1 MGKKHGE
8 TEGNDLTMV
17 YFLPCLFLLEAYT
30 YIYLRTCKHSNDL
43 DATSKGALQPK
54 HKRQSRQFNVN
65 IAQYLLWD

>member
-1 MGKKHGE
+1 MSIFIGG
-8 TEGNDLTMV
+8 
-17 YFLPCLFLLEAYT
+17 YT

-43 DATSKGALQPK
+43 DATSKEALQPK